1 MVASLMICGRRLPR
15 LAVPALLLATLVAE
29 ADTEF
34 DGHTKLRGTA
44 TDYPS
49 DSLFQDLVGSN
60 AADLAGILRL
70 NLRWRER
77 GWSFE
82 GNGQVIGLY
91 GDQVELT
98 RELPPAF
105 SQLFPRFLDDQRRL
119 FDLTTVVR
127 ESTKSA
133 LIARLDRLAVGW
145 TGEKVV
151 IRLGRQALTWGNGL
165 FYAPMDLVNPFDPA
179 TIDTEYKPGDDM
191 AYFQYLADS
200 GNDLQVAY
208 VARRNLTNGEV
219 ESSEATL
226 ALKYHGFAGAAEYD
240 LLAAEH
246 YGDTVIG
253 LGGTLGVGGAI
264 LRGDLVLT
272 NTPDDTT
279 AQLVTS
285 LNYSWIGFGKNMTG
299 GIEYFYNG
307 FGQAGEYDLANDPEL
322 LLRLARGELFTIGR
336 HYLAGTV
343 MIEVSPLWT
352 FSPVMLANLQDPS
365 ALFQFTTQGSLSDN
379 SLFIGTLSVPVGAR
393 GSEFGGIESGIP
405 GRFLANGVS
414 VFLQYAWYF

>member
-1 MVASLMICGRRLPR
+1 MISGRTHTRPV
-15 LAVPALLLATLVAE
+15 LAFLLALALAPLPAG
-29 ADTEF
+29 ADTEW
-34 DGHTKLRGTA
+34 DGHTKLRGTV

-49 DSLFQDLVGSN
+49 DSLFRELVGSN

-82 GNGQVIGLY
+82 ANGQLIGLY
-91 GDQVELT
+91 GDQVELS

-105 SQLFPRFLDDQRRL
+105 SQLFPRFIDDRRRL
-119 FDLTTVVR
+119 LDLTTVL
-127 ESTKSA
+127 SDSSKSA
-133 LIARLDRLAVGW
+133 VVARLDRLSVGW
-145 TGEKVV
+145 TGEKAV

-191 AYFQYLADS
+191 AYFQYLQDN
-200 GNDLQVAY
+200 GNDLQAAY
-208 VARRNLTNGEV
+208 VARRNLLTGEV
-219 ESSEATL
+219 EADAATF
-226 ALKYHGFAGAAEYD
+226 ALKYHGFTGAAEYD

-246 YGDTVIG
+246 YGNTVLG
-253 LGGTLGVGGAI
+253 LGGTLGIGGAI
-264 LRGDLVLT
+264 LRGDIVLT
-272 NTPDDTT
+272 DAPDRVVT
-279 AQLVTS
+279 QLVTS

-299 GIEYFYNG
+299 GLEYHYNG
-307 FGQAGEYDLANDPEL
+307 FGQTGEYDLANDPEL
-322 LLRLARGELFTIGR
+322 LLRLARGELFTIAR

-343 MIEVSPLWT
+343 TIEMSPLWT
-352 FSPVMLANLQDPS
+352 ITPVMLANLQDPS
-365 ALFQFTTQGSLSDN
+365 ALFQFIAQGSLSDN
-379 SLFIGTLSVPVGAR
+379 SLFIGTLSVPAGAS

-405 GRFLANGVS
+405 GRFLSNGVS